1 MGGWRAG
8 GGGWVFLVALL
19 NLENVTAGS
28 YLITGVGQGAGGGG
42 LTRAAP
48 GGNEESL

>member
-1 MGGWRAG
+1 MWVGGWRAG

-19 NLENVTAGS
+19 NLQNVTAGS
-28 YLITGVGQGAGGGG
+28 YLITGVVQGGGV
-42 LTRAAP
+42 TRAAP